1 MSLPNAIAQYIYQ
14 QAPAYGVDPNLALG
28 IANAESGSANG
39 ALNGNPDSGGMSF
52 GPFQLFFSSGSPLG
66 NNSPSVGT
74 GFVSAYGAA
83 PNASNWQQQVDYSL
97 QTMSQPGGL
106 RNWSTYNNQG
116 SSALTASGQNIA
128 NSMGLSSGGSAASG
142 NDPLGSSLTI
152 DPNGAS
158 EFNND
163 GIGTTFDDTP
173 TLTNADFSGLTDAD
187 IMGNTT
193 SALGNDQGTPN
204 LGGGVSN
211 TTTAGAQFDTA
222 GGQPVTVTNTSAT
235 GQIAGQAVQTGLGTA
250 GTDVENAAGGI
261 TGTLTSA
268 FLSLETYTSELFVVV
283 AIVAVG
289 VILIAYGLGLFKH
302 NIAIPV

>member
-1 MSLPNAIAQYIYQ
+1 MPLPYNIAQYIYQ
-14 QAPAYGVDPNLALG
+14 QAPSYGVDPNLALG

-52 GPFQLFFSSGSPLG
+52 GPFQLFFSSGNPLG

-74 GFVSAYGAA
+74 GFVNTYGVT

-106 RNWSTYNNQG
+106 GNWSTYNNQG

-128 NSMGLSSGGSAASG
+128 SSLGLSSSGSAAAS
-142 NDPLGSSLTI
+142 NNPLGSSVTI

-158 EFNND
+158 EFSNDD

-173 TLTNADFSGLTDAD
+173 TLTDADFSGLTDAD
-187 IMGNTT
+187 IMGT
-193 SALGNDQGTPN
+193 SATASPN
-204 LGGGVSN
+204 LGIGTGISGV
-211 TTTAGAQFDTA
+211 AGAQ
-222 GGQPVTVTNTSAT
+222 GQTGTPLPGQQNTGEASV
-235 GQIAGQAVQTGLGTA
+235 AGQAVQKGLGTA
-250 GTDVENAAGGI
+250 GTDVQQASAGI

-268 FLSLETYTSELFVVV
+268 VLSLETYTSEAFVVI

-289 VILIAYGLGLFKH
+289 AILIAYGLGLFKH
-302 NIAIPV
+302 NIPIPV